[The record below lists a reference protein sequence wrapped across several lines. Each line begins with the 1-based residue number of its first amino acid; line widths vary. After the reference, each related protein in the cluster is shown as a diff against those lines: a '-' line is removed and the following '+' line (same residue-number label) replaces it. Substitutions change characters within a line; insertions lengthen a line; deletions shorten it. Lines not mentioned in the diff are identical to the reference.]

1 MAGKFHHEELYR
13 GADLA
18 QKLAGTRVT
27 LCGAGALGSNLA
39 DTLARQG
46 LRKLRVID
54 RDRIEEH
61 NVSTQ
66 TYGEGDVGAWKV
78 EVLRSQLFRCTG
90 IEIEAINKEL
100 SERTA
105 AKFLNDSDVVLEAF
119 DNSASRRLVSE
130 YCHHSKVAC
139 LHAGLFAD
147 YGEVIWNECY
157 RVPGDVGPDVC
168 DYPLARNLVL
178 LTVAIAA
185 ETLLRSIDS
194 GVRDNWSITLR
205 DFAVRALEG

>member
-1 MAGKFHHEELYR
+1 MPGKFHHEVLYR

-18 QKLAGTRVT
+18 QKLAATRVT

-46 LRKLRVID
+46 FRQLKVID

-66 TYGEGDVGAWKV
+66 LYGAGDVGAWKV
-78 EVLRSQLFRCTG
+78 DVLRGQLFRSTG

-100 SERTA
+100 TERTA
-105 AKFLNDSDVVLEAF
+105 AKFLKDSDLVLETF
-119 DNSASRRLVSE
+119 DNSASRRLVKDHCQE
-130 YCHHSKVAC
+130 AKIAC

-147 YGEVIWNECY
+147 YGEVIWNEHY
-157 RVPGDVGPDVC
+157 RVPGDGGQDVC

-178 LTVAIAA
+178 LTVSVAA
-185 ETLLRSIDS
+185 ETLLKYL
-194 GVRDNWSITLR
+194 GAGARDNWSITLR
-205 DFAVRALEG
+205 DLSIRPLEV